1 MVRKVAFTWLFPFL
15 ALGLFG
21 AACTKKPKSYTLEN
35 VNAELNARQKEIV
48 SLRKDGKLEKSANLA
63 LRTGND
69 ILNVYPPATMYREE
83 VAKVVSVM
91 GFLARICTDKALHI
105 RNESMKPEESRKFTK
120 LSDDLYAMIDDIR
133 KKMPGMP
140 SKKKP
145 EIKKVTPD
153 SGEGDQTPDEAGG
166 KGAPDAST
174 PDADPAPAEGTP
186 EEKPEEKP
194 AKSGKSGK
202 SGK

>member
-1 MVRKVAFTWLFPFL
+1 MVRKVVSTWLFTVL

-21 AACTKKPKSYTLEN
+21 VACTKKQKSYTLEN

-48 SLRKDGKLEKSANLA
+48 SLRKKGKLENAANLA

-69 ILNVYPPATMYREE
+69 ILNVYPLSTMHREE

-105 RNESMKPEESRKFTK
+105 RNESMKPEESKKFTK

-133 KKMPGMP
+133 KKMSGMP
-140 SKKKP
+140 SSKKP
-145 EIKKVTPD
+145 EIKKVTPN
-153 SGEGDQTPDEAGG
+153 SGEDDTPSEGDG
-166 KGAPDAST
+166 KGDPEAST
-174 PDADPAPAEGTP
+174 PAVDPAPA

-194 AKSGKSGK
+194 GKSGKSGK